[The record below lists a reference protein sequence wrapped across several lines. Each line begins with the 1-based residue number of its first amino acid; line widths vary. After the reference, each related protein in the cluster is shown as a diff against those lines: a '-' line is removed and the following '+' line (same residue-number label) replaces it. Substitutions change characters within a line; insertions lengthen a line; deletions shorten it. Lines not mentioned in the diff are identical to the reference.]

1 MRTLDPSFIRYDDFS
16 FIAECR
22 KAIQFFNGEVAHSVS
37 YHKGNAMGGFAF
49 VEQQKGQFMILAYG
63 HGKWID
69 RGLIPYFFRYPFEKL
84 RAWELNMK
92 VKDEN
97 IRSLRLTQ
105 RFGAKIDTH
114 SGGSTILRITRKD
127 YEDFIAHL

>member
-37 YHKGNAMGGFAF
+37 YHKGDAMGGFAF

-69 RGLIPYFFRYPFEKL
+69 RGLIPYFSAILLKSSVR
-84 RAWELNMK
+84 
-92 VKDEN
+92 
-97 IRSLRLTQ
+97 
-105 RFGAKIDTH
+105 
-114 SGGSTILRITRKD
+114 GSST
-127 YEDFIAHL
+127 